1 MTPPVPESSTI
12 TSERPTSST
21 TVSREAPT
29 KAKRPERIS
38 PNVDLGSPDLQP
50 GASLEIEAFDLLDQ
64 RRFAEAMTLAG
75 ALGRLRPDDIIPD
88 AITAVAGAN
97 LRWKR
102 SGSAAANRLRERLL
116 APSDLK
122 TADAETRRRHAI
134 GWGAMSSYFLAFN
147 DYRSADHAARQLM
160 AIDADSSTA
169 WWQLAASYAG
179 LGWFTEAEQCLGTA
193 RAKTPNA
200 TGSDGIAPMARWQI
214 GRSVNR
220 WAQSKTP
227 AIWLSALLWIFV
239 GLLSCAVYLTTPFL
253 ARELRVAKLDGEMR
267 DLANEHWATDV
278 RRRVMIA
285 AAVAGIIA
293 LWILGLVL
301 LNPASR

>member
-1 MTPPVPESSTI
+1 
-12 TSERPTSST
+12 
-21 TVSREAPT
+21 
-29 KAKRPERIS
+29 
-38 PNVDLGSPDLQP
+38 
-50 GASLEIEAFDLLDQ
+50 
-64 RRFAEAMTLAG
+64 
-75 ALGRLRPDDIIPD
+75 
-88 AITAVAGAN
+88 
-97 LRWKR
+97 
-102 SGSAAANRLRERLL
+102 
-116 APSDLK
+116 
-122 TADAETRRRHAI
+122 
-134 GWGAMSSYFLAFN
+134 MSSYFLAFN

-200 TGSDGIAPMARWQI
+200 TGSDGTGSAGTGLDGTGSDGIAPMARWQI